1 MQLSFLR
8 LPAEE
13 RRLYIEEAAGRRGV
27 SAVMI
32 EKDFWVSWMLG
43 LLFGSRFADVLVFKG
58 GTSLSKVFHAI
69 DRFSEDIDLSLSPE
83 FLGLSTAELSDASS
97 RTQATKWMERAEAA
111 CADTIRTQLGP
122 ELEQAIVEL
131 LGQGP
136 GRWLE
141 FMIDPATNSPVL
153 LFHYP
158 TSQPSGFEYLRRTV
172 KLEFGSLTDQQPT
185 GRHAIRPWIADI
197 LGDVFNDWH
206 CDVVALDVQRTFWEK
221 ATILH
226 VEYHRP
232 AERPMPGRFSR
243 HYADTAA
250 LGAHEVASG
259 AIDQHELRERVI
271 HWKSRFFGSGW
282 ARYDLAKP
290 GTFKLAPAAE
300 REAALRRD
308 YDTMREMYL
317 SEPAGFD
324 DVLTA
329 LRRLETRI
337 ND

>member
-8 LPAEE
+8 LPDEE

-27 SAVMI
+27 SSVML

-58 GTSLSKVFHAI
+58 GTSLSKVFRAI
-69 DRFSEDIDLSLSPE
+69 DRFSEDVDLSLSPE
-83 FLGLSTAELSDASS
+83 FLGLSIAELSDTSS

-111 CADTIRTQLGP
+111 CADAVRTQLGP
-122 ELEQAIVEL
+122 ELESAIVEL

-158 TSQPSGFEYLRRTV
+158 TTQPSGFDYLRRTV

-185 GRHAIRPWIADI
+185 GRHSIRPWIADT

-226 VEYHRP
+226 VQYHRP
-232 AERPMPGRFSR
+232 AEKPMPERCSR

-250 LGAHEVASG
+250 LSAHEVASR
-259 AIDQHELRERVI
+259 AVDQHELRERVI
-271 HWKSRFFGSGW
+271 NWKSRFFGSGW

-290 GTFKLAPAAE
+290 GTFRLAPTAE

-308 YDTMREMYL
+308 YETMREMYL
-317 SEPAGFD
+317 SEPASFE
-324 DVLTA
+324 DVLA
-329 LRRLETRI
+329 VLRQLETRI
-337 ND
+337 NG